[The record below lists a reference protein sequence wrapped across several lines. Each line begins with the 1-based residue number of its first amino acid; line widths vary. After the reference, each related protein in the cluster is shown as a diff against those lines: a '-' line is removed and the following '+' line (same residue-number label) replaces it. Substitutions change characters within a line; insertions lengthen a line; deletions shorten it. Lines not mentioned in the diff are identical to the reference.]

1 MALFQR
7 KDLPKSKYI
16 VSIVAK
22 IKKGTSIKVEGGK
35 SYKFKKTK
43 DIDMLEKTQTDFQ
56 KYSKILYPNNKY
68 APIFTDGKKYFTFIE
83 IDKAPFS
90 GMGATS
96 RNALGKALADAGELA
111 TVMSLRKDIKTVK
124 IPNNLYF

>member
-56 KYSKILYPNNKY
+56 SIV
-68 APIFTDGKKYFTFIE
+68 KYFILT
-83 IDKAPFS
+83 
-90 GMGATS
+90 T
-96 RNALGKALADAGELA
+96 NTHLY
-111 TVMSLRKDIKTVK
+111 LRW
-124 IPNNLYF
+124 

>member
-22 IKKGTSIKVEGGK
+22 IKKGTPIKVEGGK

-43 DIDMLEKTQTDFQ
+43 DIDMLEKVQTNFQ
-56 KYSKILYPNNKY
+56 KYSKILDPNGKF
-68 APIFTDGKKYFTFIE
+68 APIFTDGKKYFCLLY
-83 IDKAPFS
+83 
-90 GMGATS
+90 TS
-96 RNALGKALADAGELA
+96 PSPRDRG
-111 TVMSLRKDIKTVK
+111 
-124 IPNNLYF
+124 

>member
-1 MALFQR
+1 MAIFS
-7 KDLPKSKYI
+7 KADLPKSKYI

-22 IKKGTSIKVEGGK
+22 IKKGTAIKVKDGK

-43 DIDMLEKTQTDFQ
+43 DIDMLEKVQTNFQ
-56 KYSKILYPNNKY
+56 KYSKILYPNNKF
-68 APIFTDGKKYFTFIE
+68 APIFTDGKKYFTFTE

-96 RNALGKALADAGELA
+96 RNALGKALADA
-111 TVMSLRKDIKTVK
+111 V
-124 IPNNLYF
+124 N